1 MVFRSV
7 TDTTPPAWPAMVIIA
22 VVGLPGAALVAGF
35 MTTLQ
40 NHTIDRVRGRVFGTV
55 TAAQNATMLAATL
68 LAGFAADTFG
78 IVTLLSL
85 QGALYVVSGF
95 VVIIALRRVA
105 GAGEVAE
112 PATVHA

>member
-1 MVFRSV
+1 
-7 TDTTPPAWPAMVIIA
+7 
-22 VVGLPGAALVAGF
+22 
-35 MTTLQ
+35 
-40 NHTIDRVRGRVFGTV
+40 
-55 TAAQNATMLAATL
+55 MLAATL

-95 VVIIALRRVA
+95 VVIIALRQVA
-105 GAGEVAE
+105 DAGEVAE